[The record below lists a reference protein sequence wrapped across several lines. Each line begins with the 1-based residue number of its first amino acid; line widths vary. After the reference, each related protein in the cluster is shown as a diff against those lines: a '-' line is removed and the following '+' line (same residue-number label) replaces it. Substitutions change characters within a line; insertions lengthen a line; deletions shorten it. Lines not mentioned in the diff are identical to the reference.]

1 MMLTVWMYCSEES
14 SGLCSR
20 GRGAVAAA
28 EHRGVGGQPLA
39 VARTRLAK
47 PAHAVEQTTGI

>member
-1 MMLTVWMYCSEES
+1 MNKMILTVWMYCSEES

-20 GRGAVAAA
+20 GRGAMAAA

-39 VARTRLAK
+39 FAWACI
-47 PAHAVEQTTGI
+47 AASSCAVE